1 MSSPA
6 DFAIGT
12 LRTLGATAGSDRL
25 PAEMSRM
32 GMDILR
38 PPSVKGWQKGE
49 SWLNSS
55 TLLARYRFANMLTS
69 DAENSPRIPWDR
81 IEKGKAEGLFNLFFP
96 GGLDKRIRRM
106 IEKEAGKN
114 LKLMVTAI
122 VELPE
127 YQYI

>member
-6 DFAIGT
+6 DFVIGT

-32 GMDILR
+32 GMVILR
-38 PPSVKGWQKGE
+38 PPSVKGWQKGK
-49 SWLNSS
+49 SWLNSN
-55 TLLARYRFANMLTS
+55 TLLSRYRFASMLTS
-69 DAENSPRIPWDR
+69 DTENAPRIPWDR
-81 IEKGKAEGLFNLFFP
+81 IEKEKAEGLFNLLFP
-96 GGLDKRIRRM
+96 DGLDGKIRKI
-106 IEKEAGKN
+106 IETETGN
-114 LKLMVTAI
+114 DLKLLVTAL